1 MKRTTRAFAAGIL
14 FATTIIATMYY
25 TNHNQSKNNTVN
37 EKQYEQLIAERN
49 ELADALEKLKKELKK
64 ETEKTTPPQKETY
77 IYTLTI
83 EKGEASRDI
92 AERLQQAH
100 IIDDA
105 QSFLTYLDAHQL
117 TRAIRP
123 GTYVITNDMSYE
135 QIARQI
141 TK

>member
-14 FATTIIATMYY
+14 FATTILGIVYY
-25 TNHNQSKNNTVN
+25 TNHKQLQPNKIS
-37 EKQYEQLIAERN
+37 EKQYEQLVAERN
-49 ELADALEKLKKELKK
+49 ELANALEKLKKETK
-64 ETEKTTPPQKETY
+64 KTTPSQKQTY

-83 EKGEASRDI
+83 AKGEASRDI
-92 AERLQQAH
+92 AKRLQQAH

-117 TRAIRP
+117 TRAVRP
-123 GTYVITNDMSYE
+123 GTYVITSDMSYE
-135 QIARQI
+135 QIARKI

>member
-1 MKRTTRAFAAGIL
+1 MKRTTRAFAGGIL
-14 FATTIIATMYY
+14 FATTIIATIYY
-25 TNHNQSKNNTVN
+25 TNHNESKNNTVS
-37 EKQYEQLIAERN
+37 EKQYEQLVAERN
-49 ELADALEKLKKELKK
+49 ELANALEKIKKKK
-64 ETEKTTPPQKETY
+64 TKKTTPPQKETY

-83 EKGEASRDI
+83 AKGEASRDI

-117 TRAIRP
+117 TRAVRP
-123 GTYVITNDMSYE
+123 GTYVITSDMSYE
-135 QIARQI
+135 QIARKI

>member
-14 FATTIIATMYY
+14 FATTIIATIYY
-25 TNHNQSKNNTVN
+25 TNHNQSKNNTVS
-37 EKQYEQLIAERN
+37 EKQYEQLVAERN
-49 ELADALEKLKKELKK
+49 ELADALEKLKK

-83 EKGEASRDI
+83 AKGESSRDI

-105 QSFLTYLDAHQL
+105 QSFLTYLDAHEL
-117 TRAIRP
+117 TRAVRP
-123 GTYVITNDMSYE
+123 GTYVITSDMSYE
-135 QIARQI
+135 QIARKI

>member
-14 FATTIIATMYY
+14 FATTIFAIVYY
-25 TNHNQSKNNTVN
+25 TNHKQLQHNKIS
-37 EKQYEQLIAERN
+37 EKQYEQLVAERN
-49 ELADALEKLKKELKK
+49 ELANALEKLKKETK
-64 ETEKTTPPQKETY
+64 KTTPSQKQTY

-83 EKGEASRDI
+83 AKGEASRDI
-92 AERLQQAH
+92 AKRLQQAH

-117 TRAIRP
+117 TRAVRP
-123 GTYVITNDMSYE
+123 GTYVITSDMSYE
-135 QIARQI
+135 QIARKI